1 MASLQK
7 GEEQGVEDK
16 KGLNTLRHPEKS
28 LPDPFTSLS
37 VQTPSQDSNSK
48 GFGEGF
54 YYEFEFLFGRDK
66 KCFIRRLERWCSK
79 SPLLLFFLK
88 RSVELYY
95 GVKVEQTITQVDPRI
110 RAVAERWNVTGDP
123 DDEWNTDWHS
133 WYRNDTK

>member
-1 MASLQK
+1 M
-7 GEEQGVEDK
+7 EDK
-16 KGLNTLRHPEKS
+16 KGLNTLRHPERD

-110 RAVAERWNVTGDP
+110 RAIAERWNVTGDP

>member
-1 MASLQK
+1 MFSDHSSK
-7 GEEQGVEDK
+7 MSRK
-16 KGLNTLRHPEKS
+16 I
-28 LPDPFTSLS
+28 
-37 VQTPSQDSNSK
+37 PSQDSNSK

>member
-1 MASLQK
+1 
-7 GEEQGVEDK
+7 
-16 KGLNTLRHPEKS
+16 
-28 LPDPFTSLS
+28 
-37 VQTPSQDSNSK
+37 
-48 GFGEGF
+48 
-54 YYEFEFLFGRDK
+54 
-66 KCFIRRLERWCSK
+66 LERWCSK